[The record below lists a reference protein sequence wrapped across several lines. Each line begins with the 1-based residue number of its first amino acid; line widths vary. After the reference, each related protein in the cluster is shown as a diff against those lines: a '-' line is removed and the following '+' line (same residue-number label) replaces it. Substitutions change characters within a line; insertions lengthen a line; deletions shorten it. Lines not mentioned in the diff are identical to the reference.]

1 MFGSYFRM
9 LAVILV
15 ADYLFIYSFHAFC
28 AVDLLKVAPGLPDGM
43 TFKNVVSNSPQASP
57 PQGKDTVPEVINLA
71 DILADTGDFDL
82 GDSEDE
88 ESAKEEKEVRGS
100 HGNG

>member
-1 MFGSYFRM
+1 MCLG
-9 LAVILV
+9 LILECSQSFLMQII
-15 ADYLFIYSFHAFC
+15 YLFCAFC

-43 TFKNVVSNSPQASP
+43 TFKDVVSNSPPASL
-57 PQGKDTVPEVINLA
+57 PQGKGAAPEVINLA

-100 HGNG
+100 RGSG